1 MAARTPDRDTGD
13 RRAPGAASL
22 RRGGRPRLD
31 RRPVSGDPTGEILA
45 AAARLFQQRGIE
57 STTMSRLAAE
67 VGLKQS
73 SLYYYFPNRDAVV
86 AALVAQANVV
96 PLQLI
101 DGILAEGG
109 SAGASLY
116 RFVRGD
122 VEALCALPF
131 DINEILRVA
140 TRDRDRFA
148 DYWRERARL
157 ERRLAGLVSA
167 GTTSG
172 ELRPVDARLTAL
184 TIMSNDEG
192 VQNWYRL
199 GSRRRPRAV
208 GEALAAIVVG
218 GLLGAGRDLAGVLAE
233 VAAADA
239 TGATVD
245 AGGVSTPY

>member
-1 MAARTPDRDTGD
+1 VPARASDRDPDGAARGRSP
-13 RRAPGAASL
+13 AL

-31 RRPVSGDPTGEILA
+31 RRPLTGDPTGEILA

-57 STTMSRLAAE
+57 STTMSGLAAE

-109 SAGASLY
+109 SAGASVY

-131 DINEILRVA
+131 DINEIHRVA

-167 GTTSG
+167 GTASG
-172 ELRPVDARLTAL
+172 EFRPVDARLTAL

-192 VQNWYRL
+192 VQNWFRL

-208 GEALAAIVVG
+208 GDALAAMVVG
-218 GLLGAGRDLAGVLAE
+218 GLLAPGRALTDVLAE
-233 VAAADA
+233 V
-239 TGATVD
+239 
-245 AGGVSTPY
+245 STSY